1 MRRDGTNGSEESAA
15 ASGST
20 SNGASNGTN
29 TPNYNKASI
38 SNVLNGS
45 SNGKARSNGT
55 FHDAVEGVRLPS
67 LTNYSPT
74 FYGHDREEVA
84 RILIQGLHDL
94 GYDQA
99 AEKLSVESGFDL
111 ETRYASAFRQAIL
124 AGDWAKAEA
133 LLSDTQAADG
143 GGVGTRNG
151 SGSNGHSSQDVT
163 PKRHVQHVQAGL
175 PLSEEAD
182 KGEMLFWI
190 RRQKYLELLEGGI
203 ETGSLNDALAVLRQ
217 QLQPLHQDE
226 RQLHALSRSVLE
238 AHH

>member
-15 ASGST
+15 ASGSAH
-20 SNGASNGTN
+20 NGASNGTSSSSHD
-29 TPNYNKASI
+29 KASI
-38 SNVLNGS
+38 LNVLNGS
-45 SNGKARSNGT
+45 SNGKARSNGAS
-55 FHDAVEGVRLPS
+55 HDTMEGVRLPVS
-67 LTNYSPT
+67 RNESPT

-94 GYDQA
+94 GYGQA

-111 ETRYASAFRQAIL
+111 ETRYASAFREAIL
-124 AGDWAKAEA
+124 DGDWAKAEA
-133 LLSDTQAADG
+133 LLSDTHATEV

-151 SGSNGHSSQDVT
+151 SGSNGHSSQDTT
-163 PKRHVQHVQAGL
+163 PKGHVQHVQAGL
-175 PLSEEAD
+175 PLSEDAD

-226 RQLHALSRSVLE
+226 RQLHALSR
-238 AHH
+238 